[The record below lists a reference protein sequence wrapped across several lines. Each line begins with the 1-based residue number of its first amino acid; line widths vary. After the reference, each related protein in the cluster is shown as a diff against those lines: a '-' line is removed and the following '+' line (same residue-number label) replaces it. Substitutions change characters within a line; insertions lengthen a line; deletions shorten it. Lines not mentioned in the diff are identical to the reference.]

1 MVSSS
6 LENLKKRKGTGGRM
20 RPYRSR
26 RLFERDYYS
35 ADTRLGEK
43 TVQSRRTR
51 GGKIKKFLTFH
62 NYVNVLNK
70 TTGKIQHVM
79 IKSVISNP
87 SNRDYN
93 RRKIITKG
101 TIVETEL
108 GDATIISR
116 PGQDSILNA
125 VLN

>member
-1 MVSSS
+1 
-6 LENLKKRKGTGGRM
+6 
-20 RPYRSR
+20 
-26 RLFERDYYS
+26 
-35 ADTRLGEK
+35 
-43 TVQSRRTR
+43 
-51 GGKIKKFLTFH
+51 
-62 NYVNVLNK
+62 
-70 TTGKIQHVM
+70 M

>member
-6 LENLKKRKGTGGRM
+6 LENLKKRKGTGGKI

-51 GGKIKKFLTFH
+51 GGKIKKFVEILSE
-62 NYVNVLNK
+62 
-70 TTGKIQHVM
+70 
-79 IKSVISNP
+79 IKSCLLLKK
-87 SNRDYN
+87 DGELHL
-93 RRKIITKG
+93 KILLT
-101 TIVETEL
+101 
-108 GDATIISR
+108 
-116 PGQDSILNA
+116 
-125 VLN
+125 